1 MKIFNVF
8 KRVEKLESDIVLMRY
23 NISCLQEYN
32 AKQEELNNSVTADSV
47 TAIRKPGIWCRG
59 CEYFDEGLITS
70 PSGRSATVMTCK
82 LNHVCADRKEAVK
95 CSGECKNE

>member
-8 KRVEKLESDIVLMRY
+8 KRVEELEDKVFDLRCDVRSLK
-23 NISCLQEYN
+23 ISQTSKTEN
-32 AKQEELNNSVTADSV
+32 DEETPK
-47 TAIRKPGIWCRG
+47 RKAGLWCRG

-82 LNHVCADRKEAVK
+82 LNHVCEDRKEAVK

>member
-1 MKIFNVF
+1 MKFFNVF
-8 KRVEKLESDIVLMRY
+8 KRVEELENKLIDLRFDVQ
-23 NISCLQEYN
+23 CLQQSKTEKVEN
-32 AKQEELNNSVTADSV
+32 DETSTK
-47 TAIRKPGIWCRG
+47 RKTGIWCRG

>member
-8 KRVEKLESDIVLMRY
+8 KRVEKLESDISLLRY
-23 NISCLQEYN
+23 NISCLQQYK
-32 AKQEELNNSVTADSV
+32 AKQEEFNDCIT
-47 TAIRKPGIWCRG
+47 TTRRPGIWCRG
-59 CEYFDEGLITS
+59 CEYYDEGLITS

>member
-23 NISCLQEYN
+23 NISCLQEYK
-32 AKQEELNNSVTADSV
+32 AQQEELNDSV

-59 CEYFDEGLITS
+59 CEYFDEGLITL
-70 PSGRSATVMTCK
+70 PNCRSITRMTCK
-82 LNHVCADRKEAVK
+82 LNHICQDRKEAVK